1 MLREILP
8 PLSPG
13 DQGPEVA
20 NLKAALLF
28 LLAQGHFLSSD
39 PPEPYTPP
47 PAQGPD
53 RQPTPAELE
62 QLADMLRR
70 SVQWDPTRPPGA
82 LPRQSYD
89 EATQALVAFF
99 QAQESLS
106 DPVGFVA
113 DATAKLLN
121 AWLRQRGAFE
131 EEKRRLEG
139 VVRQRA
145 SGTPLA
151 GVLVRALLVIGNDS
165 HPLGESRSSADGIY
179 AIVLDPA
186 TISAKVPPGDA
197 FPLLVQALDDTAVV
211 VAEAERSIPPEEV
224 LTRVDLEVG
233 APNNPG
239 ENPEDRFLVIGTV
252 RSADGTPLA
261 GALVKAYD
269 VDLRSLSPLGD
280 QTITSA
286 EGSYAIP
293 YSRAQ
298 FARAEKGSA
307 DLLLR
312 LFEPGNGPELLGF
325 NASDGSGQPI
335 ATLLLPQAGA
345 VEIPRAVWFNAPAL
359 ATINLTLL
367 ASEPAPSEWL
377 ALTRTLVP
385 LLGELWPH
393 ELNVTDRVFLERETE
408 LNSKQIQAWIL
419 AAQAAKAFNLL
430 NNDLLAPYADWL
442 APIRESAGKHPN
454 AYLVEWIAFYGWFR
468 EASGSDAR
476 KLLQTPSEGLV
487 QTLLSA
493 SNRNTIPDLQTKGS
507 GDQALLEVIR
517 EALNRQRLLLA
528 LEPAPEGQPASIGDV
543 LNAVGADWLAQDLRL
558 RVAEAWPSLNPDG
571 ADLADILNG
580 LDVAPEDQ
588 SKLAQTLRLDQLT
601 LHHPGLIAA
610 LQAHVPAQPEAF
622 SPEATLTGLTALEPD
637 QWLDLVYTHNTPAG
651 RGLSAEDYGR
661 HLGREAENSLPTL
674 SLLAKIDSGKRLLQP
689 ENREAIVT
697 LLQRPGF
704 NIVSADLGAIAE
716 NPEVP
721 EGVVADLHSLQA
733 LKRAGASW
741 DLTQSLLDRGISSMD
756 TIVNLGRHSL
766 EDLLQDDPHADE
778 IGDVHDS
785 AVMFGSVSIGVFNA
799 MGPALWGVGSAVMRS
814 QTPTAPDLAENATLR
829 RLFGA
834 LEQCACEPCLS
845 VLSPAAYY
853 VDLLRYVDSNLM
865 AAYTLKQRRPDLYDL
880 ELSCDNT
887 QIELPQ
893 IDLALEI
900 LENAAAL
907 PKAISLLSGTDAE
920 TQLRSNQLG
929 AEVKAA
935 LQETALET
943 IGSPLTAIADQWTV
957 RSTRL
962 EPGATYWV
970 IADRYRRWVVKAQ
983 REAFGI
989 DFLVGLSQ
997 GLNLTGINVGSLLQ
1011 WMNQGPHFPLPNQA
1025 WRSGLLQMLNLNS
1038 SFQATPLP
1046 ASLTR
1051 LTVTTLEPGRRWRV
1065 DYAVG
1070 GAVTVGQSAG
1080 QMVPLTLASADG
1092 TDTQTRQYNRPSI
1105 QATIAEL
1112 NAGRL
1117 GGIFANY
1124 YLTSSSIQVQT
1135 TATGWSYSQTLS
1147 EEVIYNPASLTIEGL
1162 SYQSIAN
1169 DRNLLVRPQH
1179 QNPLAYALLRD
1190 STRVFPWSLPY
1201 DQALT
1206 ETRALLEEAGHSRLA
1221 LLEATLPESELV
1233 NSDLWAREQLGLSKG
1248 EAEAILSSRSGD
1260 ALWRA
1265 WGLRPATG
1273 ADWSV
1278 VDTYADAKRVALPLD
1293 PRGDGLLQGVS
1304 IVLQQA
1310 RLRFVEL
1317 QAFLAAPFVHG
1328 GQPPSLEPITEC
1340 DPTKLWIKGIDAGM
1354 LDRLHRLVRL
1364 WRALGW
1370 PIWEVD
1376 LVLTSLGVNAS
1387 TAPLSAESLRRL
1399 AQLQALK
1406 VHLHLPMEVLA
1417 TLFAGFSD
1425 RIYSAIDRHETL
1437 QPIVPLYSRIFL
1449 RKALQPSQPP
1459 TPPPPSL
1466 AFAQTLPTL
1475 DDGLLA
1481 VIATAL
1487 GARPADL
1494 KGLLV
1499 SRVRDLQQIQWNR
1512 PLPLNQNGTQ
1522 KGLLHLWRN
1531 TVLAK
1536 ALSLPWDE
1544 YLSACRLLKA
1554 DPFVSPT
1561 SLLLFCREVRFMGET
1576 GVNIA
1581 ALERNLTNQQAPEG
1595 QDPWLLPI
1603 DTAAVVFST
1612 MQTGLQAVANPEPQ
1626 PLRPVGLRVEEFQ
1639 APPFRAPADAAER
1652 WRRWRLNPV
1661 PNSTTRFSVPSPYP
1675 APAASTSPVP
1685 PLTGTPLALLKQ
1697 VAVLAQQA
1705 GLSSSEFETVLQTR
1719 YVAPDA
1725 QSLTDLRIT
1734 STAGQPAVLNRLRL
1748 ASLTTYLDRIERF
1761 VALQRALAVPTPE
1774 LDLLIETLGAATNL
1788 ANLLRDNAAAAI
1800 FTIRDR
1806 LNLQLDE
1813 VLAWWGPLVGR
1824 QMGVL
1829 ERLFDPTRPGQR
1841 WRLNAARTALENP
1854 PSNWREA
1861 IPSLS
1866 AAFTVDPSDVSY
1878 LIAAGIVPEPVNLAN
1893 LAVMHHWLNLAKA
1906 LGIPTR
1912 LLHYLRNRSF
1922 PTPPSTVPAPAE
1934 LLAFLT
1940 EIGPLKLK
1948 IDLVIHQLAAASE
1961 LDPGITG
1968 DLLLDHLSITSN
1980 AVQRPALDLFLTPGF
1995 ATAASNSATVSS
2007 SPAYGVLI
2015 KLRKVAWMNTVWQA
2029 DRERLRWLR
2038 RFSWTPTFQGII
2050 PDHFHGEGLV
2060 GEYFTNPTL
2069 IPPAALTR
2077 LDAAIDFQWGA
2088 GSPAPGLGP
2097 DLFSIRWLG
2106 ELQAAATGTFTFTT
2120 RSDDGVRLWVNGQLL
2135 IDNWTDHPPTEDSG
2149 TIDLVADL
2157 RYDILLEYYERQGGA
2172 TIELYW
2178 SAPALGIA
2186 RQLVK
2191 ALHPVIPYQQWK
2203 QTTQLYA
2210 SLRSQPQLQS
2220 VLEDYRNSLGG
2231 SAQRRDVNKAR
2242 SVLGAAFGL
2251 SLDDVNWCA
2260 IQWQLDTTASLALN
2274 QADWMGQTDP
2284 IRLSGVLKLLA
2295 KLQQLGTTTAELASL
2310 LAESPS
2316 PTTAAVAQR
2325 ILRSCHGEGSW
2336 QEAFLGVNN
2345 RLRIQQRDRLVD
2357 HLLWEKDLRDAN
2369 SLYLHY
2375 YIDVQMAP
2383 CMRTTRLLQSTA
2395 AVQLFVNRCLLNEE
2409 GNVSPGLFDAKRW
2422 EWMQYYRIWEANRKV
2437 FLYPENWLYPELRDD
2452 RTETFRTFES
2462 ALSQNQ
2468 PSDKN
2473 AITATRQYLDGLLEI
2488 GQIIVLASHVQWE
2501 KDEEVA
2507 QNGSNTTIPI
2517 YTLYQLGRSRNPTYI
2532 FYWRKC
2538 LRFGASGMRWTGWE
2552 KINGDID
2559 GFHTVIFIHEG
2570 DLHIAWATLTEVD
2583 SNLGKLEIQI
2593 AWIRYQSTG
2602 WSTKRTNS
2610 GGRWSFNGIP
2620 ARDLAKQIH
2629 LQTQYTTQNRPEV
2642 VIFRASTSNYF
2653 QANPNRP
2660 KLLGDGQSFGPV
2672 WQDQRN
2678 GIQPPDKRNE
2688 VTARSG
2694 LIPKTVLSS
2703 GNLGITVIPDIH
2715 IEYNYNNGQNKHYAP
2730 LPNNAQIQILLTPGG
2745 RRGLLQQ
2752 FRGTSVRVFSTEIAH
2767 STITVPLNARR
2778 VIDVRIVI
2786 ILNGIEIFSFDGS
2799 QSIGITPAEHFYYL
2813 SGIIT
2818 KNESPPGLP
2827 SNAEPVSM
2835 VPERILTFDS
2845 LGEGSLQPPL
2855 STIPLDIPTNSLA
2868 ELSNFVEI
2876 DDKFNGSTSRDRI
2889 IDKSSSGRFRLRPA
2903 SQSIPSQSN
2912 QVWWVHEE
2920 NNSFLVQTNPTPDS
2934 LKLLP
2939 GSFQEAGQYR
2949 TEFASS
2955 PVALFNQHQMSL
2967 GQQQVARSAFGMG
2980 NLLEYFYVLPS
2991 SQDPR
2996 NVNNP
3001 IFALQFPNAL
3011 YNWEVFY
3018 HLPIMAASSLS
3029 KQHRYSE
3036 ARSWFHFIF
3045 DPTTDDP
3052 SQGRERFWRFLPFRH
3067 TNQSPTIVQLLNTLA
3082 NPLAPAIDKQLV
3094 QDQINAWLAD
3104 PFNPFAIARL
3114 RTSAFEWS
3122 TVVAYIKNLIDWGDQ
3137 LFRRDTRESIN
3148 EATLL
3153 YVIAAQI
3160 LGRRPE
3166 KVTSSFAKGAVSYRN
3181 IQGQWDAFSNTWI
3194 SLAPFV
3200 QALVNSLKQLGGI
3213 NPSANQQM
3221 IDALRKLASIG
3232 STYFCVPPNEKI
3244 LELWDLV
3251 ADRLFKIRNCQ
3262 TIDGVIRDLPLFDP
3276 PIDPELLIR
3285 ARRAGLDL
3293 ADVLADR
3300 YAPLPIYRLQA
3311 QMQKANE
3318 LCSEVKALGSALLSA
3333 NEKKEVEHLSLLR
3346 SSHELTMH
3354 KLVEQVKQDQI
3365 NEAAAN
3371 IEALKKTRLNA
3382 RDRVIY
3388 LQRQLGKDEIG
3399 FDSNNVP
3406 IVEQTLMSRQ
3416 ATSLAFTADGD
3427 GLNLTDPEA
3436 KQLDLMNTANNY
3448 TIAAGLSRMTAAAL
3462 HSISAA
3468 ASWTPPPA
3476 PPDLGYRILQAGAHA
3491 ASGIGDGLGT
3501 LASNAK
3507 TWEQWN
3513 GLIAAWQRRRD
3524 DWVHQSKTTVEDI
3537 RQLDKQI
3544 AALDIRKGIA
3554 EKELANH
3561 RKQIEHTREIDDYI
3575 RHQKFS
3581 RESLYSWM
3589 ESQLASVYFTA
3600 YQLAYDQAKRAERA
3614 FRFELG
3620 DDTTNFIQPGH
3631 WDGLQKG
3638 LLAGERL
3645 AQDLRRMEVAH
3656 LERNRREL
3664 EISKH
3669 ISLQHLNPLALLKL
3683 RSTGTCEITIP
3694 ERLIDLDFPGHFFR
3708 RVKAVSLS
3716 IPCVVGPYTSINA
3729 TLTLLSSQLRDTSQV
3744 KGGSYDSPDNYRSS
3758 YLPIQS
3764 IATSSAQNDSGLFE
3778 LNFRDERYLPFEGA
3792 GAISTWRLTLPNEF
3806 RQFDYDT
3813 ISDVILH
3820 LRYTARD
3827 GGEGL
3832 KAAALEQLR
3841 RTPAAEASPP
3851 YFLVLEPRQAFP
3863 IAWQRFL
3870 TPTPAASNHTLSLN
3884 LSSELFP
3891 LRDAK
3896 RSLKLTSL
3904 WLFGRF
3910 SDPKN
3915 YTVTFNSAFSQGL
3928 PTMITSPSTFSGFHQ
3943 GQQDLDLQLTPE
3955 TKLPME
3961 ISIARQGGDIGR
3973 EVSDLVLILGYF

>member
-1 MLREILP
+1 VLREIQPTLA
-8 PLSPG
+8 PG

-28 LLAQGHFLSSD
+28 LLAQGYFLSSD
-39 PPEPYTPP
+39 PPEPYTPR

-53 RQPTPAELE
+53 RQPTPAELQ
-62 QLADMLRR
+62 QLADTLRR
-70 SVQWDPTRPPGA
+70 SVQWDPTLPPVA

-89 EATQALVAFF
+89 EATQTLVAFF
-99 QAQESLS
+99 QAQENLA

-131 EEKRRLEG
+131 EEKRRLQG
-139 VVRQRA
+139 LVRQRA

-186 TISAKVPPGDA
+186 TLSAKVPPGEPI
-197 FPLLVQALDDTAVV
+197 PLLVQALDDTETVI
-211 VAEAERSIPPEEV
+211 AEAERSIPPEEV
-224 LTRVDLEVG
+224 LTLVDLEVG
-233 APNNPG
+233 APEYPG
-239 ENPEDRFLVIGTV
+239 ENPEDRFLVQGTV
-252 RSADGTPLA
+252 RLADGTPLA
-261 GALVKAYD
+261 GAAVKAYD

-280 QTITSA
+280 QAITSA

-298 FARAEKGSA
+298 FTRAEKGSA

-345 VEIPRAVWFNAPAL
+345 VETPRAVWFNAPAL

-367 ASEPAPSEWL
+367 ASEPAPSQWL

-408 LNSKQIQAWIL
+408 LNSESLQAWIL

-430 NNDLLAPYADWL
+430 NSDLLAPYTDWL
-442 APIRESAGKHPN
+442 APIRDSAGKRPS

-468 EASGSDAR
+468 EATGSDAR
-476 KLLQTPSEGLV
+476 QLLQTPSEGLI
-487 QTLLSA
+487 QNLLSA
-493 SNRNTIPDLQTKGS
+493 INRNTIPDLQTKGS
-507 GDQALLEVIR
+507 GDQTLLEVIR

-543 LNAVGADWLAQDLRL
+543 LNAVGADWLAPDLRL
-558 RVAEAWPSLNPDG
+558 RVAEAWPALNPDG
-571 ADLADILNG
+571 VDFPAILSN
-580 LDVAPEDQ
+580 LEVNPEDQ
-588 SKLAQTLRLDQLT
+588 RKLAQTLRLDQLT

-622 SPEATLTGLTALEPD
+622 SPEATLTGLTTLEPD

-651 RGLSAEDYGR
+651 SVLAPEDYAR
-661 HLGREAENSLPTL
+661 SLGRETENSLPTL
-674 SLLAKIDSGKRLLQP
+674 SLLAKIESGKRLLQP
-689 ENREAIVT
+689 ENREVIVT

-704 NIVSADLGAIAE
+704 NIVSADLGAITE

-721 EGVVADLHSLQA
+721 DGVVTDLHCLQA

-778 IGDVHDS
+778 IAEVH
-785 AVMFGSVSIGVFNA
+785 ATAAIYGALGLGLINTMA
-799 MGPALWGVGSAVMRS
+799 PAIWGVGSAVMRS
-814 QTPTAPDLAENATLR
+814 QTPTAPELAENATLR

-907 PKAISLLSGTDAE
+907 PNAISLPSGTNAE
-920 TQLRSNQLG
+920 AELRSNQIG

-943 IGSPLTAIADQWTV
+943 IGSPLTATADQWTV

-983 REAFGI
+983 REVFGI
-989 DFLVGLSQ
+989 DWLVGLSQ
-997 GLNLTGINVGSLLQ
+997 GLSLSVINVGSLLQ
-1011 WMNQGPHFPLPNQA
+1011 WMNQGPHFPVPNQA
-1025 WRSGLLQMLNLNS
+1025 WRSGFLQMLNRNS
-1038 SFQATPLP
+1038 SFQATPLT

-1051 LTVTTLEPGRRWRV
+1051 LTVTTLEPSRRWRV

-1070 GAVTVGQSAG
+1070 GGVTVGQSAG

-1162 SYQSIAN
+1162 SYQSTAN

-1179 QNPLAYALLRD
+1179 QNPLAYALLRN

-1206 ETRALLEEAGHSRLA
+1206 EIRALLEEAGHSRLA
-1221 LLEATLPESELV
+1221 LLEATMPESELV

-1260 ALWRA
+1260 ALWRT
-1265 WGLRPATG
+1265 WGLRPTTG

-1293 PRGDGLLQGVS
+1293 PRGKGLLQGVS
-1304 IVLQQA
+1304 VVLQQA

-1317 QAFLAAPFVHG
+1317 QAFLATPFVHG
-1328 GQPPSLEPITEC
+1328 GQPLSLEPITEC

-1387 TAPLSAESLRRL
+1387 TAPFSAESLRRL

-1406 VHLHLPMEVLA
+1406 AHLQLPMEVLA
-1417 TLFAGFSD
+1417 TMFAGFSD
-1425 RIYSAIDRHETL
+1425 RIYSTIDRHETL
-1437 QPIVPLYSRIFL
+1437 QPLVSLYSRIFL
-1449 RKALQPSQPP
+1449 RKALQPTQPPTPP

-1475 DDGLLA
+1475 DDALLA

-1494 KGLLV
+1494 KGLLDA
-1499 SRVRDLQQIQWNR
+1499 RVRDLQQIQWNR
-1512 PLPLNQNGTQ
+1512 PLPLNQNGNQ

-1536 ALSLPWDE
+1536 VLGLPWGE
-1544 YLSACRLLKA
+1544 YLAACRLLKA
-1554 DPFVSPT
+1554 DPFASPAN
-1561 SLLLFCREVRFMGET
+1561 LLLFCREVRFMVET

-1581 ALERNLTNQQAPEG
+1581 ALERILTNQQAPES
-1595 QDPWLLPI
+1595 QDPWLLPM

-1612 MQTGLQAVANPEPQ
+1612 LQTGLQAVANPEPQ
-1626 PLRPVGLRVEEFQ
+1626 PLRPVGLRAEELQ
-1639 APPFRAPADAAER
+1639 APPFQAPADAAER

-1705 GLSSSEFETVLQTR
+1705 GLSSSEFEAVLQTR

-1725 QSLTDLRIT
+1725 QSLNDLRIS
-1734 STAGQPAVLNRLRL
+1734 STAGQPAVLNRLRV
-1748 ASLTTYLDRIERF
+1748 ASLTTYLDRIEQF

-1813 VLAWWGPLVGR
+1813 VLAWWGALVGR
-1824 QMGVL
+1824 QMGVF
-1829 ERLFDPTRPGQR
+1829 ERLFYPTRPGQR
-1841 WRLNAARTALENP
+1841 WRLNAARTALDTP
-1854 PSNWREA
+1854 PSNWREG
-1861 IPSLS
+1861 IPSLAS
-1866 AAFTVDPSDVSY
+1866 AFAVDPSDVSY

-1893 LAVMHHWLNLAKA
+1893 LAVVHHWLNLAKA
-1906 LGIPTR
+1906 LGIHTR

-1934 LLAFLT
+1934 LLGFLT
-1940 EIGPLKLK
+1940 EIGPLKQK
-1948 IDLVIHQLAAASE
+1948 IDLVIQQLAAASE
-1961 LDPGITG
+1961 LEPGITG
-1968 DLLLDHLSITSN
+1968 DQLLDHLSITSN
-1980 AVQRPALDLFLTPGF
+1980 GVQRPALDLFLTPDF
-1995 ATAASNSATVSS
+1995 AETASNSATVSS
-2007 SPAYGVLI
+2007 SPAYGVLM
-2015 KLRKVAWMNTVWQA
+2015 KLRKVAWLNNVWQA

-2038 RFSWTPTFQGII
+2038 RFSWSPAFQGVI

-2069 IPPAALTR
+2069 FPPAAFRR
-2077 LDAAIDFQWGA
+2077 LDAAIDYRWEA
-2088 GSPAPGLGP
+2088 GSPANGLGP
-2097 DLFSIRWLG
+2097 DLFSIRWQG
-2106 ELQAAATGTFTFTT
+2106 QLQAPATGTFTFTT

-2135 IDNWTDHPPTEDSG
+2135 IDNWTDHPPTENSG

-2157 RYDILLEYYERQGGA
+2157 RYDIVLEYYERQGGA
-2172 TIELYW
+2172 TIEFYW

-2210 SLRSQPQLQS
+2210 ALRSQPQLQS

-2274 QADWMGQTDP
+2274 QADWLAQTDP
-2284 IRLSGVLKLLA
+2284 LRLSGVFKLLA
-2295 KLQQLGTTTAELASL
+2295 TLQQLGTTTTELVSL

-2316 PTTAAVAQR
+2316 PATAAVAQR
-2325 ILRSCHGEGSW
+2325 ILRSRHGESTW
-2336 QEAFLGVNN
+2336 QEALRSVNN
-2345 RLRIQQRDRLVD
+2345 RLRIEQRDRLVD

-2369 SLYLHY
+2369 SLYLRY

-2383 CMRTTRLLQSTA
+2383 CMRTTRLLQATA
-2395 AVQLFVNRCLLNEE
+2395 AVQLFVQRCLLNEE

-2437 FLYPENWLYPELRDD
+2437 FLYPENWLRQEFRDD
-2452 RTETFRTFES
+2452 CTEAFEVFQT

-2468 PSDKN
+2468 PTHESAQGALRCFLEKLAEIGSIEPITGFHALSENPANTIGSQVGIQQTCYLLGRTSAEPHSYYWRRSAPFKDAPTQWQGWQSIKASITSEHVHLFVVGATLFLAWSDVTSTN
-2473 AITATRQYLDGLLEI
+2473 ITGKEINLRICWTKLLE
-2488 GQIIVLASHVQWE
+2488 
-2501 KDEEVA
+2501 
-2507 QNGSNTTIPI
+2507 
-2517 YTLYQLGRSRNPTYI
+2517 
-2532 FYWRKC
+2532 
-2538 LRFGASGMRWTGWE
+2538 TGWDDVKQSAIITVSHE
-2552 KINGDID
+2552 HPALDPAWSMHFTGSPSINGTTYSLRPYTALKAVPSFSSAISAYIDKLSDTVPPSQPRQQYTDLTLSLGAKLIYPDTGQQLLVGPSGFLVDIY
-2559 GFHTVIFIHEG
+2559 GIELKPGWVVSAAQSTS
-2570 DLHIAWATLTEVD
+2570 HIACTAKPTGSKIYASANLFPIKFRVYGTPPASVVISISIAPNTPNAGANKSQTVTLT
-2583 SNLGKLEIQI
+2583 L
-2593 AWIRYQSTG
+2593 
-2602 WSTKRTNS
+2602 
-2610 GGRWSFNGIP
+2610 
-2620 ARDLAKQIH
+2620 
-2629 LQTQYTTQNRPEV
+2629 
-2642 VIFRASTSNYF
+2642 
-2653 QANPNRP
+2653 
-2660 KLLGDGQSFGPV
+2660 
-2672 WQDQRN
+2672 
-2678 GIQPPDKRNE
+2678 
-2688 VTARSG
+2688 
-2694 LIPKTVLSS
+2694 
-2703 GNLGITVIPDIH
+2703 
-2715 IEYNYNNGQNKHYAP
+2715 
-2730 LPNNAQIQILLTPGG
+2730 
-2745 RRGLLQQ
+2745 
-2752 FRGTSVRVFSTEIAH
+2752 
-2767 STITVPLNARR
+2767 
-2778 VIDVRIVI
+2778 
-2786 ILNGIEIFSFDGS
+2786 
-2799 QSIGITPAEHFYYL
+2799 
-2813 SGIIT
+2813 
-2818 KNESPPGLP
+2818 PGLP
-2827 SNAEPVSM
+2827 SSRPGGRYNASVEATFLANVNDPESSLREGISISM
-2835 VPERILTFDS
+2835 KSNGHFIFDQGDWKWEENPAQDLLPPEGFYFLNSGLKESFPGSRGVDLISGSQAGVKLWARQVDHDWRLNGILNKTFLASEKSNYLLATS
-2845 LGEGSLQPPL
+2845 LQTTNQLIPHLLSFTEGSLYRTTAMRSPSELFDLRMQSDPINPRFLIERLASYDANPTQVSPHRDPRLLNPL
-2855 STIPLDIPTNSLA
+2855 KGQHVQ
-2868 ELSNFVEI
+2868 FH
-2876 DDKFNGSTSRDRI
+2876 
-2889 IDKSSSGRFRLRPA
+2889 
-2903 SQSIPSQSN
+2903 PSQP
-2912 QVWWVHEE
+2912 
-2920 NNSFLVQTNPTPDS
+2920 NSV
-2934 LKLLP
+2934 
-2939 GSFQEAGQYR
+2939 
-2949 TEFASS
+2949 
-2955 PVALFNQHQMSL
+2955 
-2967 GQQQVARSAFGMG
+2967 
-2980 NLLEYFYVLPS
+2980 
-2991 SQDPR
+2991 
-2996 NVNNP
+2996 
-3001 IFALQFPNAL
+3001 

-3018 HLPIMAASSLS
+3018 HLPMMAANFLS
-3029 KQHRYSE
+3029 QQHRFAD
-3036 ARSWFHFIF
+3036 ARRWFHYIF

-3052 SQGRERFWRFLPFRH
+3052 SPGRERFWRFLPFRH
-3067 TNQSPTIVQLLNTLA
+3067 TNQSPTIVQLLNILA
-3082 NPLAPAIDKQLV
+3082 NPQAPAIDKQQV
-3094 QDQINAWLAD
+3094 QDQIEAWLAD

-3122 TVVAYIKNLIDWGDQ
+3122 TTISYIKNLFDWGDHF
-3137 LFRRDTRESIN
+3137 FRRDTRESIN

-3160 LGRRPE
+3160 LGRRSE

-3200 QALVNSLKQLGGI
+3200 QALINSLKQLGGI

-3221 IDALRKLASIG
+3221 IDTLQKLASIG
-3232 STYFCVPPNEKI
+3232 STYFCVPPNDKI
-3244 LELWDLV
+3244 IELWDLV

-3262 TIDGVIRDLPLFDP
+3262 NIDGVLRDLPLYDP

-3318 LCSEVKALGSALLSA
+3318 LCSEVKTLGSALLSA
-3333 NEKKEVEHLSLLR
+3333 IEKKEVEHLSLLR

-3365 NEAAAN
+3365 SEAAAN
-3371 IEALKKTRLNA
+3371 IEALKKTRGNA
-3382 RDRVIY
+3382 RDRVSY
-3388 LQRQLGKDEIG
+3388 LQRQLGKYHIEYDTQ
-3399 FDSNNVP
+3399 NVP
-3406 IVEQTLMSRQ
+3406 IIEQSLITQVQGKLDF
-3416 ATSLAFTADGD
+3416 TGDEDSLALIQREVD
-3427 GLNLTDPEA
+3427 
-3436 KQLDLMNTANNY
+3436 QLSWLNTANNWS
-3448 TIAAGLSRMTAAAL
+3448 IAAGSSKAAAGVFHAL
-3462 HSISAA
+3462 ATSENLKPWAE
-3468 ASWTPPPA
+3468 PA
-3476 PPDLGYRILQAGAHA
+3476 GHA
-3491 ASGIGDGLGT
+3491 ASAVGDGLGV
-3501 LASNAK
+3501 LSSNAK

-3524 DWVHQSKTTVEDI
+3524 DWVHQSRTTVEEI

-3575 RHQKFS
+3575 RIQKLS

-3614 FRFELG
+3614 LRFELG
-3620 DDTTNFIQPGH
+3620 DDSTNFIQAGH
-3631 WDGLQKG
+3631 WDGLQNG

-3664 EISKH
+3664 EITKH
-3669 ISLQHLNPLALLKL
+3669 ISLLQLDPLALIQL
-3683 RSTGTCEITIP
+3683 RATGSCEITIP
-3694 ERLIDLDFPGHFFR
+3694 ERLFDLDFPGHFFR

-3729 TLTLLSSQLRDTSQV
+3729 TLTLLSSQLRDTKQV
-3744 KGGSYDSPDNYRSS
+3744 KGGSYDSPENYRSS

-3764 IATSSAQNDSGLFE
+3764 IATSGAQNDSGLFE

-3792 GAISTWRLTLPNEF
+3792 GAISTWQLSLPSEF

-3827 GGEGL
+3827 GGDAL
-3832 KAAALEQLR
+3832 KTDSLDQLR
-3841 RTPAAEASPP
+3841 RNPAPEAAPP
-3851 YFLVLEPRQAFP
+3851 FFLVLEPRQDFP
-3863 IAWQRFL
+3863 NEWLRFL
-3870 TPTPAASNHTLSLN
+3870 TPSPAGSRHTLSVSLT
-3884 LSSELFP
+3884 SDLFP

-3896 RSLKLTSL
+3896 RSLKLTRL
-3904 WLFGRF
+3904 WLFARCVNQGVYSVEFNDNF
-3910 SDPKN
+3910 SIGTPALKKSAS
-3915 YTVTFNSAFSQGL
+3915 FN
-3928 PTMITSPSTFSGFHQ
+3928 GFHFAL
-3943 GQQDLDLQLTPE
+3943 QDLDLPLTLDTP
-3955 TKLPME
+3955 LPLE
-3961 ISIARQGGDIGR
+3961 ITITRQGRNVGN
-3973 EVSDLVLILGYF
+3973 EVSDLVLIIGYGWQSSKG